1 MLLIKHFRCPNSLT
15 SLAKTK
21 LLEVI
26 LSETLV
32 LTIYLSSYQ
41 RHQIHFENAL
51 CYNMALAFIMMIAL
65 YNVIVIYII
74 VMIFSFNVG
83 EIEKVLVKILY

>member
-1 MLLIKHFRCPNSLT
+1 
-15 SLAKTK
+15 
-21 LLEVI
+21 
-26 LSETLV
+26 
-32 LTIYLSSYQ
+32 
-41 RHQIHFENAL
+41 
-51 CYNMALAFIMMIAL
+51 MALAFIMMIAL